1 MINGLKF
8 QEFFKNYK
16 GERCQNELAYI
27 SEIAGNDSIAAVI
40 TAIEKHK
47 IEKIYSFGNLKTK
60 ADLLNALS
68 QILKYKEN
76 KQLKTNY
83 SLSPDQIL
91 MSVIIQ
97 QWLNTIV
104 GGVLFTRSPN
114 NFNNSDILIEYEF
127 NGSDG
132 VTSGKIKPYRLIVP
146 RNEILEYHLFRK
158 RFKNIN
164 LIKRIKF
171 KVFFQFLKQCIS
183 LEDFLEYPL
192 DIEFLINWKGIIY
205 FTQLR
210 PINKRNII

>member
-1 MINGLKF
+1 MSKDETTTHVGSA
-8 QEFFKNYK
+8 
-16 GERCQNELAYI
+16 R
-27 SEIAGNDSIAAVI
+27 
-40 TAIEKHK
+40 
-47 IEKIYSFGNLKTK
+47 TK
-60 ADLLNALS
+60 P
-68 QILKYKEN
+68 E
-76 KQLKTNY
+76 TF
-83 SLSPDQIL
+83 P
-91 MSVIIQ
+91 
-97 QWLNTIV
+97 
-104 GGVLFTRSPN
+104 
-114 NFNNSDILIEYEF
+114 
-127 NGSDG
+127 G